1 MLTNKIFECIIILYQ
16 EKKMPSPIQFT
27 QNDVSNIINAFGEL
41 KNSHFLFQKIAPT
54 IDNKFIQEKILK
66 KQNHFQILINDG
78 LSQQDKIAKETD
90 CLCGID
96 FCENAILRIQ
106 KNEGLSYEQALNQ
119 LKEDFKDKILIYL
132 KFFQFDIECWG
143 PKNVPMDQF
152 RTFLTSHIV
161 IKSNIQSN
169 QNYTT
174 YFEQNPTAAHELA
187 RKIFIITSFAFEG
200 KETST
205 QKQFNAYQ
213 LNFEKQWLLAQI
225 KEIEKI
231 PFIHLVEHTRNFL
244 FNALIQNHAL
254 DLASSVEDARKLLK
268 ENKDLIFKTAEQYHY
283 INNADKM
290 IKWHQLRDELGHPE
304 RVEQKTP
311 FPQDLSEIF
320 KDFRNVLNN
329 LLHTKNIQ
337 IEISHNN
344 RSVSDI
350 QDELLKKYHKP
361 FQVLN
366 EKDATIKLKSVPDMM
381 AGYGLIKSMDAL
393 EKMCETIQLPLKS
406 NGKEISGRKKW
417 DYLGTIN
424 FFDKKNIPL
433 IEENNKYRNEIAH
446 GTSNALTYQ
455 EIEKRRIA
463 FNKMINDII
472 ERQDKKFFGKER
484 D

>member
-1 MLTNKIFECIIILYQ
+1 
-16 EKKMPSPIQFT
+16 MPSPIQFT
-27 QNDVSNIINAFGEL
+27 QNDVSKIINAFVQL
-41 KNSHFLFQKIAPT
+41 QNSHFLFQKIAPT

-225 KEIEKI
+225 K
-231 PFIHLVEHTRNFL
+231 
-244 FNALIQNHAL
+244 
-254 DLASSVEDARKLLK
+254 
-268 ENKDLIFKTAEQYHY
+268 
-283 INNADKM
+283 
-290 IKWHQLRDELGHPE
+290 
-304 RVEQKTP
+304 
-311 FPQDLSEIF
+311 
-320 KDFRNVLNN
+320 
-329 LLHTKNIQ
+329 
-337 IEISHNN
+337 
-344 RSVSDI
+344 
-350 QDELLKKYHKP
+350 
-361 FQVLN
+361 
-366 EKDATIKLKSVPDMM
+366 
-381 AGYGLIKSMDAL
+381 
-393 EKMCETIQLPLKS
+393 
-406 NGKEISGRKKW
+406 
-417 DYLGTIN
+417 
-424 FFDKKNIPL
+424 
-433 IEENNKYRNEIAH
+433 
-446 GTSNALTYQ
+446 
-455 EIEKRRIA
+455 
-463 FNKMINDII
+463 
-472 ERQDKKFFGKER
+472 
-484 D
+484 